1 MMIAVAVV
9 RMVQVA
15 IDQVIDVITVRDRFM
30 STTRAMN
37 VVRSVSGT
45 RMSAC
50 AVVWIRI
57 VDRQRMFLHAACT
70 SRVMKM
76 TVVQIVYVILM
87 LDRRMSALS
96 TMLMIVIRVLMT
108 HSRYY
113 SSVDSSVD
121 SLPCA
126 NPFSMRC

>member
-30 STTRAMN
+30 TTTGAMN

-57 VDRQRMFLHAACT
+57 ADRQRMFLYAACT
-70 SRVMKM
+70 SRMMKM

-87 LDRRMSALS
+87 LDRGMSALS

-108 HSRYY
+108 HSRSY
-113 SSVDSSVD
+113 SSVDSSVG